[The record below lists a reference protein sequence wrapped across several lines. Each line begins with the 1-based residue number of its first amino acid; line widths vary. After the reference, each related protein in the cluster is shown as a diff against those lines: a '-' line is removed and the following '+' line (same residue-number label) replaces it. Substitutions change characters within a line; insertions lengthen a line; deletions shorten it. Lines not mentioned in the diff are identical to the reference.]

1 MKYYIIAGEAS
12 GDLHGCNLIKE
23 LKKLDSAASIRCWG
37 GDKMQ
42 AAGGELVKHYREL
55 AFMGFTE
62 VLMNL
67 RTIFKNLA
75 FCKEDIKQFKPDAL
89 ILIDY
94 PGFNLRIAN
103 WAKEKA
109 LFKKSGG
116 KIIYYIS
123 PQVWAWKEGR
133 VKMMKQGIDK
143 MLVILPFEKNY
154 FKIKWDWE
162 VEYVGHPLVEVVD
175 SWQLGVGSQQLA
187 VGSQQ
192 LAISDTPLIA
202 LLPGSRKQEILKKL
216 PVMLE
221 VSKSFSQY
229 QFIVAKAPG
238 VDETFYD
245 ELLKPYSNVS
255 CVSNQTYQLLMQA
268 KAALVT
274 SGTATLET
282 ALFGVPEVVCYKG
295 SYLSYQIGKRLV
307 KVKYISLVNL
317 IMDKLVVKEFIQEDM
332 TIENL
337 KHELHELLTNEQRKK
352 ELKNDY
358 AQLKHLLSEGG
369 NASAKAAQSIVSFLT
384 SV

>member
-12 GDLHGCNLIKE
+12 GDLHGSNLIKE

-94 PGFNLRIAN
+94 PGFNLRIAK

-133 VKMMKQGIDK
+133 VKMMKQCIDK
-143 MLVILPFEKNY
+143 MLVILPFEKDY

-175 SWQLGVGSQQLA
+175 SWQLAVDPAKRREQLA
-187 VGSQQ
+187 V
-192 LAISDTPLIA
+192 
-202 LLPGSRKQEILKKL
+202 
-216 PVMLE
+216 
-221 VSKSFSQY
+221 
-229 QFIVAKAPG
+229 
-238 VDETFYD
+238 
-245 ELLKPYSNVS
+245 
-255 CVSNQTYQLLMQA
+255 
-268 KAALVT
+268 
-274 SGTATLET
+274 SG
-282 ALFGVPEVVCYKG
+282 
-295 SYLSYQIGKRLV
+295 
-307 KVKYISLVNL
+307 
-317 IMDKLVVKEFIQEDM
+317 
-332 TIENL
+332 
-337 KHELHELLTNEQRKK
+337 
-352 ELKNDY
+352 
-358 AQLKHLLSEGG
+358 
-369 NASAKAAQSIVSFLT
+369 
-384 SV
+384 

>member
-12 GDLHGCNLIKE
+12 GDLHGSNLIKE
-23 LKKLDSAASIRCWG
+23 LKKLDSNASIRCWG

-42 AAGGELVKHYREL
+42 AAGGELVKHYRDL

-75 FCKEDIKQFKPDAL
+75 FCKEDILQYQPGTL

-94 PGFNLRIAN
+94 PGFNLRMAQ
-103 WAKEKA
+103 WAKEQRIKV
-109 LFKKSGG
+109 
-116 KIIYYIS
+116 IYYIS

-133 VKMMKQGIDK
+133 VKMMKECIDK
-143 MLVILPFEKNY
+143 MLVILPFEKDY
-154 FKIKWDWE
+154 FKKKWNWE
-162 VEYVGHPLVEVVD
+162 VEYVGHPLVEVIE
-175 SWQLGVGSQQLA
+175 SQKSE
-187 VGSQQ
+187 VRSQN
-192 LAISDTPLIA
+192 LSERPIVA
-202 LLPGSRKQEILKKL
+202 LLPGSRKQEIMKKL

-221 VSKSFSQY
+221 VSKSFPGY

-238 VDETFYD
+238 VEETFYD
-245 ELLKPYSNVS
+245 ELLKSFSNVS
-255 CVSNQTYQLLMQA
+255 YVSNQTYRLLMQA

-295 SYLSYQIGKRLV
+295 SFISYQIGKRLV

-317 IMDKLVVKEFIQEDM
+317 IMDKLVVKELIQENM
-332 TIENL
+332 TAENL
-337 KHELHELLTNEQRKK
+337 NSELHELLTNEERKI
-352 ELKNDY
+352 ELQKDY
-358 AQLKHLLSEGG
+358 AALKKILSEGG
-369 NASAKAAQSIVSFLT
+369 HASSKAAQSIVRYLT
-384 SV
+384 SLTI